1 MVASA
6 AATVP
11 YMILSWEQIA
21 MVLAP
26 GMVKNASVFC
36 AWQGQHWTFMV
47 PQGSVQPV
55 SEHRSHCAFRR
66 LSKGNDSAR
75 GEMNCK
81 GILDRL
87 RERGLSCFGL

>member
-26 GMVKNASVFC
+26 GMVKNACLLCLAGSALDIYGASGFC
-36 AWQGQHWTFMV
+36 PACVRTQITLCV
-47 PQGSVQPV
+47 PQAV
-55 SEHRSHCAFRR
+55 
-66 LSKGNDSAR
+66 KG
-75 GEMNCK
+75 K
-81 GILDRL
+81 
-87 RERGLSCFGL
+87 